1 MLRRK
6 NFEVLLRA
14 ALLIVVIVVPATAQH
29 SPEGGQGSPAT
40 APAYDKAFNLL
51 QKGQTNEALLEIDG
65 ALASQPNDPS
75 LNNLRGL
82 AAARVGHTEEAEAS
96 FRRVIRLLPH
106 ATMGYNNLA
115 ALLWELGRFAEA
127 AKLFRRALTEE
138 PHNFTALVGLGTTL
152 SAMQKYAEAAPYLE
166 GAWSIRL
173 GDFQTGYELARALRE
188 LKRPAEAHKVL
199 TRLSPP
205 EDAVTAAKFY
215 ALSAGVAEQL
225 GDHAAAIRDYGRAY
239 KLSSESFE
247 IYLALVRATLATG
260 NKQPEQLPPAP
271 AGLSAEQHFALGLM
285 FASGGDYPEAIS
297 HFQQTVQLQPT
308 SYSASYN
315 LALAYK
321 QAGKPQAAIELI
333 GRTLERQPTA
343 ELYNLLASLE
353 EDAGRYVE
361 AVGHYRQ
368 AVDLDPGTEQY
379 YFDLGAEY
387 LVHLTFDPAVEVF
400 RVGSHK
406 FSKSSRQYVGLGLAQ
421 FALRQYGDAADAFLS
436 ALEINPSSP
445 DAVVAWNALPAFVVI
460 TEWEGIRPRLQRLAE
475 RFPGSAQALFCYGA
489 ALFRHS
495 VAAQGGGL
503 DMAESL
509 LERTVRLNPKLA
521 EAHLELATL
530 YVQRRQNEKA
540 VASFLR
546 AIQLDPNS
554 EMAHYRLAQT
564 YRNQNQLAL
573 AEREL
578 DVYRKL
584 ARNHSDEMAQTRGA
598 IRQFVLAKP
607 SSDQGAAEKKSPL

>member
-1 MLRRK
+1 
-6 NFEVLLRA
+6 
-14 ALLIVVIVVPATAQH
+14 
-29 SPEGGQGSPAT
+29 
-40 APAYDKAFNLL
+40 
-51 QKGQTNEALLEIDG
+51 
-65 ALASQPNDPS
+65 
-75 LNNLRGL
+75 
-82 AAARVGHTEEAEAS
+82 
-96 FRRVIRLLPH
+96 
-106 ATMGYNNLA
+106 
-115 ALLWELGRFAEA
+115 
-127 AKLFRRALTEE
+127 
-138 PHNFTALVGLGTTL
+138 
-152 SAMQKYAEAAPYLE
+152 
-166 GAWSIRL
+166 
-173 GDFQTGYELARALRE
+173 
-188 LKRPAEAHKVL
+188 
-199 TRLSPP
+199 
-205 EDAVTAAKFY
+205 
-215 ALSAGVAEQL
+215 
-225 GDHAAAIRDYGRAY
+225 
-239 KLSSESFE
+239 
-247 IYLALVRATLATG
+247 
-260 NKQPEQLPPAP
+260 
-271 AGLSAEQHFALGLM
+271 
-285 FASGGDYPEAIS
+285 
-297 HFQQTVQLQPT
+297 
-308 SYSASYN
+308 
-315 LALAYK
+315 LAYK

-564 YRNQNQLAL
+564 YRNQNQLAF

-584 ARNHSDEMAQTRGA
+584 ARNHKDEMAQTRGA

-607 SSDQGAAEKKSPL
+607 SSDQGSAEKKSPL